1 MTDISYAI
9 GLIIGYLI
17 PILIVALI
25 ASFVLRMFLEK
36 VNGVKI
42 RYFKAFLPIF
52 IAYLISFVIGGN
64 LGEIMGVKGF
74 SRVLL
79 ICLFYLSS
87 IAIIF
92 YFFLELNGKKLMR
105 KDLVIHSSIQ
115 TLTVFVILTLL
126 LIIVS

>member
-1 MTDISYAI
+1 MTDISYRI
-9 GLIIGYLI
+9 GLIIGSLI

-25 ASFVLRMFLEK
+25 APVVLRMSLEK
-36 VNGVKI
+36 INGAKI
-42 RYFKAFLPIF
+42 RYSKAFLPIF

-64 LGEIMGVKGF
+64 LGEVIGVKGF

-79 ICLFYLSS
+79 ICLFYLNS

-105 KDLVIHSSIQ
+105 KDLVIHS
-115 TLTVFVILTLL
+115 
-126 LIIVS
+126 